1 MCDTCWNVT
10 NIVTIFCSIYNWLLS
25 VILLKITWILVGC
38 SVLIWL
44 AVSMLIKLRKERAE
58 LLTTKIREDISK
70 TWSGSKF
77 ERFKYLSD
85 QLYFPSW
92 LSIAIISIGTAFFY
106 WLAHMPYWHPLDFEK
121 SGHFQNLIAIH
132 AGIGAIIFALLIFVA
147 ESVRDDEAKDRAR
160 VLLRESFLFPL
171 TVTEIASF
179 FIYIWGDVNAW
190 AIVPIVIVAILTV
203 ASLWRLLAV
212 LLDKAKFSAKRTA
225 LLRDRIDRSINKAA
239 EERIGNSIFLKSLE
253 EEKTGFDFYP
263 FTLDQ
268 EESGGRVQIRTE
280 KRGYIVDVRMDRL
293 FDLSKLLETEANE
306 NGFSFYPDKAKPMGT
321 SDLESFGRQGD
332 KYKTV
337 KLFVHKKFQDKVSED
352 SGPLF
357 SFDRNAIK
365 SDSALR
371 AIERLARSVFIIKS
385 KATFS
390 DEMRLELASLNGQ
403 LMIAIGEKRLDQ
415 VEELKKIYIELAES
429 FLSAMKRYGGG
440 YTYDQAIKERSSIF
454 GGWEEI
460 RWLFESIRDV
470 CTKAIQSN
478 DRKTFYDLAYLPIA
492 IAGRAIESGDQYL
505 FQEFIIFPYL
515 LYITVL
521 DEEGSKIT
529 DAVVERTWRY
539 LKETADYRLG
549 FQIDKKASDPKTLLE
564 FNDFF
569 VPIFTTF
576 QSILKTAF
584 DKRRRDDFKTFLQQ
598 FSEVFHSFH
607 PSREHPNA
615 KSLEYSLETT
625 TDPTPRAEFEKRLAL
640 QKAKETIEHDVELR
654 RQQVILGLSAFI
666 FDECKKNT
674 SDTIIKDF
682 VTDCISYLPKDL
694 SKLTSLYQS
703 ARSFETE
710 RAWNWDNWESIPD
723 GRVHEIYFLGKI
735 DRLYCALALLLLK
748 SVDDEQVKDINLPA
762 SRDFAFLVEQGGNN
776 RGLVSILDSI
786 TADPAQ
792 WPILDAQAISKVS
805 CFKELLEKASK
816 QQETNEQEMLKRAAI
831 DPEKLEEFKAKIE
844 KAFLDDVVLRPM
856 LKNMGLF
863 IDRSDKLPKESIDSW
878 GYNQIDQKAGFITDW
893 YVHFAGWGDVYG
905 EGMANSEDQFIF
917 EEMIKQTLPCTEAT
931 QENFVDH
938 LEKVLQD
945 QRISKPVILE
955 TLDYRLENAIFNSPN
970 FTPHFRQGIAKS
982 SFDGCKE
989 YRGLLRVNGMDIP
1002 VLDLFAQKD
1011 ELENKV
1017 VVVDLKAFCRLIQ
1030 YSPINKTEDEKFR
1043 YKYFYLNVSDLN
1055 QDEALRNKII
1065 SENPAWLKEQSDPEG
1080 FLRQKVVVKIF
1091 QRLKLEIK
1099 NKSAAHCFSV
1109 SDLAAQQENSS
1120 EPSASSI
1127 LPT

>member
-1 MCDTCWNVT
+1 M
-10 NIVTIFCSIYNWLLS
+10 LLF
-25 VILLKITWILVGC
+25 LLKTTWIVVG
-38 SVLIWL
+38 SLLFIIVI
-44 AVSMLIKLRKERAE
+44 AAIVFKFRKRRAG
-58 LLTTKIREDISK
+58 LLTTKVKEDISK
-70 TWSGSKF
+70 TWRGSKF
-77 ERFKYLSD
+77 ERFKYLGE

-92 LSIAIISIGTAFFY
+92 LSLAMIFVVTAFFY
-106 WLAHMPYWHPLDFEK
+106 WLAHMPCWHPLDFEK
-121 SGHFQNLIAIH
+121 SVHFQNLIAIH

-179 FIYIWGDVNAW
+179 FVYIWGDVNAW
-190 AIVPIVIVAILTV
+190 AIVPIIIVALFTV
-203 ASLWRLLAV
+203 VSLWRLLAV

-253 EEKTGFDFYP
+253 EKDTGFDYYP

-268 EESGGRVQIRTE
+268 AESGGRFQIRTE
-280 KRGYIVDVRMDRL
+280 KRGRIVNVRMDRL
-293 FDLSKLLETEANE
+293 LELSKLLETEANKTGYSFLADKVKPTSTGDLT
-306 NGFSFYPDKAKPMGT
+306 GFGK
-321 SDLESFGRQGD
+321 QGD
-332 KYKTV
+332 KYESI
-337 KLFVHKKFQDKVSED
+337 KLFVHKKFQDEVSED

-357 SFDRNAIK
+357 SFNRNAIK

-385 KATFS
+385 QDSFS

-403 LMIAIGEKRLDQ
+403 LIIAIGEKRSDRI
-415 VEELKKIYIELAES
+415 EELKKIYIDLAES
-429 FLSAMKRYGGG
+429 FLAAMKKYGGG
-440 YTYDQAIKERSSIF
+440 YTYDQALKERSSPF
-454 GGWEEI
+454 GGWDEI
-460 RWLFESIRDV
+460 RWLFDSIRDV

-492 IAGRAIESGDQYL
+492 IAGRAIEFGDQYL

-515 LYITVL
+515 LYLTAL
-521 DEEGSKIT
+521 DEKDSTIT

-549 FQIDKKASDPKTLLE
+549 FQIDKKANDAKSLLA

-576 QSILKTAF
+576 QSILKGAF
-584 DKRRRDDFKTFLQQ
+584 DKRRYDDFKTFLLQ

-615 KSLEYSLETT
+615 KSLEYNLETT
-625 TDPTPRAEFEKRLAL
+625 TDPAQRVGIEKRLEL
-640 QKAKETIEHDVELR
+640 QKAKETIEHDVELK
-654 RQQVILGLSAFI
+654 RQQIILGLSAFI
-666 FDECKKNT
+666 FDEYKKNT
-674 SDTIIKDF
+674 SDAHVKDF
-682 VTDCISYLPKDL
+682 VTDCTDYLPKDL
-694 SKLTSLYQS
+694 RELTSLYQS
-703 ARSFETE
+703 ARSFEVE
-710 RAWNWDNWESIPD
+710 RIWNWDNWESIPD

-735 DRLYCALALLLLK
+735 DRLYCVLALLLLK
-748 SVDDEQVKDINLPA
+748 FVDDEKIKAISLPT

-786 TADPAQ
+786 TANPAQ

-805 CFKELLEKASK
+805 CFKGLLVKANQ
-816 QQETNEQEMLKRAAI
+816 QQEADEQEMLKKVAI
-831 DPEKLEEFKAKIE
+831 DPEKLEEFKTKIQ
-844 KAFLDDVVLRPM
+844 KAFLDDAILRPM
-856 LKNMGLF
+856 LISMGLF
-863 IDRSDKLPKESIDSW
+863 IDKSDELPKEPIDSW
-878 GYNQIDQKAGFITDW
+878 GYNQIDQKAGFIKDW
-893 YVHFAGWGDVYG
+893 YVHFAGWGEVYG

-917 EEMIKQTLPCTEAT
+917 EEMMKQTLPCTVAT
-931 QENFVDH
+931 QENFVDR
-938 LEKVLQD
+938 LEKVLQI
-945 QRISKPVILE
+945 QKITKPVILE

-989 YRGLLRVNGMDIP
+989 YRGLLRVNGLDLP

-1011 ELENKV
+1011 ELKNKV

-1055 QDEALRNKII
+1055 QDETLRKKII
-1065 SENPAWLKEQSDPEG
+1065 SENPAWLKEQSDPDG
-1080 FLRQKVVVKIF
+1080 YLRQRVVVKIF
-1091 QRLKLEIK
+1091 QRLKIQILKKE
-1099 NKSAAHCFSV
+1099 AAHGFAIDDVADESR
-1109 SDLAAQQENSS
+1109 S
-1120 EPSASSI
+1120 
-1127 LPT
+1127 